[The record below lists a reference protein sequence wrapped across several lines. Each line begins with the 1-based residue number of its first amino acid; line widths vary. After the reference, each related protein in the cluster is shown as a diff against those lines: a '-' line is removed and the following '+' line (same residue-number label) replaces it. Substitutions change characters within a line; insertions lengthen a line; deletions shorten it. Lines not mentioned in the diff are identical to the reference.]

1 MSSAPAS
8 PDPDAALAAHT
19 RDSLAALSPEAL
31 LDTAAALAA
40 SCRTL
45 RSSLAA
51 SASVYILPDELLSR
65 ALHKLPLVSKARACA
80 VSRRFK
86 RLLWTPA
93 LRAALDPT
101 RMLLSERSLLPGCS
115 IDSPDGRLTLI
126 YQHDANFV
134 LYWRRDGGQNL
145 QPIWALQTVNVL
157 YNRNTAGRVTLRR
170 DGVLAVRN
178 SRGETYWETPWSPA
192 GTAPYRLVVRNE
204 GDFVLLDADD
214 AVVWAAAVAVRPT
227 PE

>member
-1 MSSAPAS
+1 MSAPGS
-8 PDPDAALAAHT
+8 PDPDATLAAHT
-19 RDSLAALSPEAL
+19 RESLAALSPEAL
-31 LDTAAALAA
+31 LETALALAA
-40 SCRTL
+40 SCHAL

-51 SASVYILPDELLSR
+51 SASFDVLPDELLSR

-101 RMLLSERSLLPGCS
+101 RMLLSERALLPGCS
-115 IDSPDGRLTLI
+115 IDSPDGRMTLI
-126 YQHDANFV
+126 YQNDANFV
-134 LYWRRDGGQNL
+134 LYWRRENENL
-145 QPIWALQTVNVL
+145 QPTWALQEVNVN
-157 YNRNTAGRVTLRR
+157 YGRNTPGRVTLRR

-178 SRGETYWETPWSPA
+178 ARGETYWETPWSPA

-204 GDFVLLDADD
+204 GDFVILDADD

-227 PE
+227 AE

>member
-1 MSSAPAS
+1 MSAPAS

-19 RDSLAALSPEAL
+19 RESLAALSPEAL

-40 SCRTL
+40 ACRSL

-101 RMLLSERSLLPGCS
+101 RMLLSDRSLLPGCS
-115 IDSPDGRLTLI
+115 IDSPDGRMALV
-126 YQHDANFV
+126 YQTDANFV
-134 LYWRRDGGQNL
+134 LYWRRGDNDL
-145 QPIWALQTVNVL
+145 QPTWALQTVSVL
-157 YNRNTAGRVTLRR
+157 YDRNTAGRVTLRR

-178 SRGETYWETPWSPA
+178 ARGETYWETPWNPA
-192 GTAPYRLVVRNE
+192 GTAPYRLVVQNE
-204 GDFVLLDADD
+204 GDIVILDADD

-227 PE
+227 APE